1 MNRNLIAILGAIVG
15 IAAAL
20 AGFYFAFFAAAAR
33 IPPGRELGMI
43 GASLGIACVL
53 ACVLIGFLAH
63 RWAQRRPENK

>member
-1 MNRNLIAILGAIVG
+1 MNRNLIAVLGAIAG

-43 GASLGIACVL
+43 GAVLGIGCVL
-53 ACVLIGFLAH
+53 ACAAIGFLAH
-63 RWAQRRPENK
+63 RWAQRPPEDR

>member
-1 MNRNLIAILGAIVG
+1 VNRNLIATLGAIVG

-33 IPPGRELGMI
+33 VPPGRELGMI

-53 ACVLIGFLAH
+53 ACAAIGFIAH
-63 RWAQRRPENK
+63 RWAQRGRQNK